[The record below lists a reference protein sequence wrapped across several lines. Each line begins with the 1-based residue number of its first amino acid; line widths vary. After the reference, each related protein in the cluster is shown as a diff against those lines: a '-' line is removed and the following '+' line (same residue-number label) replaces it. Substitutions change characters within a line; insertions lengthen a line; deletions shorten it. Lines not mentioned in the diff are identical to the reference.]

1 MIRLIASDVDGTLVK
16 DGSGS
21 INPEYYDVISEL
33 RKKGITVCIAS
44 GRQYTSV
51 RRLFRPISDQLLY
64 IAEGGGVLRSNS
76 EVYHLE
82 PFPQEYIHEFLE
94 DCRNCQETD
103 RVIAT
108 PDLTYTETG
117 DNTRMYRL
125 LKDSYGFDM
134 KNLDTFD
141 LAPLEQVVKISLFHE
156 TDAEG
161 VCSKTLIPK
170 WKDKFQIV
178 CSGNQWIDCISPN
191 TSKGN
196 ALKVLQKRLNI
207 SPEETMV
214 FGDNMNDISMLH
226 QAKYS
231 YAIGNARD
239 EVKQEAAFTADTY
252 SNDGVLKE
260 LKKLL

>member
-16 DGSGS
+16 EGSGS
-21 INPEYYDVISEL
+21 IDSEYYDVISRL
-33 RKKGITVCIAS
+33 QQKGITFCIAS

-51 RRLFRPISDQLLY
+51 KRLFRPISDKILY
-64 IAEGGGVLRSNS
+64 IAEGGGVLRSNT

-82 PFPQEYIHEFLE
+82 PLPQEYIHEFLE
-94 DCRNCQETD
+94 DCRNCEGTD

-108 PDLTYTETG
+108 PDLTFTETG
-117 DNTRMYRL
+117 YTTMYRL
-125 LKDSYGFDM
+125 LEDSYGFDM
-134 KNLDTFD
+134 KNLDFFEQ
-141 LAPLEQVVKISLFHE
+141 APLDQVVKVSLFHE

-161 VCSKTLIPK
+161 ACSKMLIPK
-170 WKDKFQIV
+170 WKDKFQMV
-178 CSGNQWIDCISPN
+178 CSGNQWVDCLSPH

-196 ALKVLQKRLNI
+196 ALKILQERLGI

-226 QAKYS
+226 CARYS
-231 YAIGNARD
+231 YAIGNARE
-239 EVKQEAAFTADTY
+239 EVKQEAAFVADTY
-252 SNDGVLKE
+252 SNNGVLKE